1 MIQSVGEAA
10 SRATVGPEAAPLAEE
25 TTETT
30 STPTGNETIN
40 QQEFLMLF
48 ISQLQ
53 HQDPLNPL
61 DANGLTEQLAQFS
74 SLEQLFTI
82 NTNLEALRTELTDR
96 EAGDPLRFLDREVT
110 VTGDTVTITDGTA
123 SGLIADVPTGA
134 FDLEAEILAPNGVV
148 LRTLGL
154 GTPPAGE
161 LEIVFDGTQA
171 QGGALADGSY
181 QVRVTGR
188 DADGAPVP
196 VPTLVRER
204 VTGVDL
210 AAEPPVLLLG
220 TRRVPLADVRSI
232 RSAVATD
239 EEG

>member
-1 MIQSVGEAA
+1 MIRTVGETA
-10 SRATVGPEAAPLAEE
+10 SRATIDPAATAAGAA
-25 TTETT
+25 
-30 STPTGNETIN
+30 TGNETID
-40 QQEFLMLF
+40 QQQFLMLF

-82 NTNLEALRTELTDR
+82 NTNLEALRADITSR
-96 EAGDPLRFLDREVT
+96 ESGDPLRFLDREVT
-110 VTGDTVTITDGTA
+110 VPGDTVTIADGTA
-123 SGLIADVPTGA
+123 SGLIADVPAGTL
-134 FDLEAEILAPNGVV
+134 DLEAAILAPSGAV

-161 LEIVFDGTQA
+161 LEIVFDGKDA
-171 QGGALADGSY
+171 QGAALADGSY

-188 DADGAPVP
+188 DADGAPVS
-196 VPTLVRER
+196 VPTLVRGR

-220 TRRVPLADVRSI
+220 TRRVPLADVRAI
-232 RSAVATD
+232 RSAVATED
-239 EEG
+239 EG